1 MKPDP
6 SNTTADA
13 IIGKKSV
20 NNADQCPLSG
30 PSLKGRSLKSMARH
44 GPETG
49 S

>member
-6 SNTTADA
+6 SNKTADA

-30 PSLKGRSLKSMARH
+30 PFLKGRRLKSKARR